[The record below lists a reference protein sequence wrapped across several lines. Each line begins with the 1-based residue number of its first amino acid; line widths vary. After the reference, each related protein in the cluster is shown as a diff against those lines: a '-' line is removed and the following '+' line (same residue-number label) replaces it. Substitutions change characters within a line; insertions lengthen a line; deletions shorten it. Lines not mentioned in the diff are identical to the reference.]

1 MTKDGYALLGWNT
14 DKNAETALE
23 TLSFTEATTL
33 YPIYKEEEPKTIVTD
48 DTTVPEEVT
57 ITIEQKTEAPSED
70 KLSAIETALGSAL
83 DVNETPLVFEVT
95 AEKAGAAVT
104 DLGKDVTFK
113 IYFAAIENYSDAKTY
128 RLFHFN
134 ADGTLKEECA
144 LTKNADHFAFTVSTL
159 SPFVL
164 AEVTEASDMVE
175 YSTKATYFKKDK
187 DIVIDISVKGAKLGF
202 GSFGFKYDTEAFGD
216 TFWLS
221 FNRDRAAEVTEIPD
235 VITTSPAGTVR
246 CTYMGWNGTT
256 VAPIDAE
263 TNEVWIA
270 TVRFVVSD
278 SFDEADF
285 RANPTKYFYV
295 DTPDASENL
304 SEKVYKDGY
313 WRVDKWSDTLTE
325 PIGEDPVKV
334 NDLTVAPSLYYNVTG
349 KFEKLGN
356 SVVSIAPEGSATTYN
371 SKAVVTLYKYGET
384 TPYIVATTDEA
395 EKSGN
400 TVSFT
405 FEDVEAGNYY
415 FTIEKNGYIKYTSGK
430 IVVTEETDITN
441 GVAVVLIAGDIKGSF
456 ADTCGDGVVDI
467 DDFIRVI
474 RGFDPNAGELLK
486 GAVDINENGN
496 VDIEDLAAIKTNFKK
511 TSANYN
517 S

>member
-1 MTKDGYALLGWNT
+1 
-14 DKNAETALE
+14 
-23 TLSFTEATTL
+23 
-33 YPIYKEEEPKTIVTD
+33 
-48 DTTVPEEVT
+48 
-57 ITIEQKTEAPSED
+57 
-70 KLSAIETALGSAL
+70 
-83 DVNETPLVFEVT
+83 
-95 AEKAGAAVT
+95 
-104 DLGKDVTFK
+104 
-113 IYFAAIENYSDAKTY
+113 
-128 RLFHFN
+128 
-134 ADGTLKEECA
+134 
-144 LTKNADHFAFTVSTL
+144 
-159 SPFVL
+159 
-164 AEVTEASDMVE
+164 MVE

-221 FNRDRAAEVTEIPD
+221 FNQDRAAEVTEIPD

-334 NDLTVAPSLYYNVTG
+334 NDLTVASSLYYNVTV
-349 KFEKLGN
+349 N
-356 SVVSIAPEGSATTYN
+356 SRSSATP
-371 SKAVVTLYKYGET
+371 LF
-384 TPYIVATTDEA
+384 P
-395 EKSGN
+395 
-400 TVSFT
+400 
-405 FEDVEAGNYY
+405 
-415 FTIEKNGYIKYTSGK
+415 
-430 IVVTEETDITN
+430 
-441 GVAVVLIAGDIKGSF
+441 
-456 ADTCGDGVVDI
+456 
-467 DDFIRVI
+467 
-474 RGFDPNAGELLK
+474 
-486 GAVDINENGN
+486 
-496 VDIEDLAAIKTNFKK
+496 
-511 TSANYN
+511 
-517 S
+517 